1 MRKIR
6 SKLLLAFL
14 ILVLLGNVAAFFVY
28 WSSSKITSE
37 YSRSFRSFLLLNDIS
52 TEAKTMYEKVNAY
65 AIEKDRKFAKEYLT
79 SKQKMKSYDQV
90 LRKDAGLHA
99 AIPSIEK
106 YQYMMRTLIN
116 ESDATMTHVKE
127 GKIEEYAA
135 SVKEVRTVSSYIQE
149 QTMTLLDDEL
159 SEYQVLYQSLQKRH
173 QTYALFTLCLFTLSI
188 GVALWMAYM
197 IAGGISRPIVHLS
210 RSVKEV
216 SEGNFDGVN
225 LHVTSK
231 DEISVLNEA
240 FQRMRQEMKMM
251 IEEIKQ
257 KAALDQKIKDM
268 KLKTLQNQMN
278 PHFLFN
284 TLNIVSRM
292 AYLESAEA
300 TSRLIQSVSTL
311 MRYSLSALS
320 TSVTL
325 EQEVKVVKEYFH
337 IQETRFSDRITCKTS
352 IDESCLSVH
361 IPSLTLQPLV
371 ENAFIHGVEPKEEEG
386 LVELS
391 IYQEGGYVMILIR
404 DNGMGINEQ
413 EKRRLLSEK
422 EEEDPNIL
430 SKGHSTGIG
439 LRNVMSRL
447 RLFYGVQDA
456 LQIDSKPNEGTT
468 IQLAIPMKEGPAC

>member
-37 YSRSFRSFLLLNDIS
+37 YSKSFRSFLLLNDIS
-52 TEAKTMYEKVNAY
+52 TEAKTMYEKVNAF
-65 AIEKDRKFAKEYLT
+65 AIEKDQAFAKGYAE
-79 SKQKMKSYDQV
+79 SKQKMTSYDQA
-90 LRKDAGLHA
+90 LLKDAGLHA
-99 AIPSIEK
+99 ATPSIEK

-116 ESDATMTHVKE
+116 ESDATMNHVKE
-127 GKIEEYAA
+127 GKIKEYAA

-188 GVALWMAYM
+188 GIALWMAYI

-210 RSVKEV
+210 RSAKEV
-216 SEGNFDGVN
+216 SEGNFDGPN
-225 LHVTSK
+225 LHVSSK
-231 DEISVLNEA
+231 DEISVLNHA
-240 FQRMRQEMKMM
+240 FERMRREMKVM
-251 IEEIKQ
+251 IEEMKQ

-292 AYLESAEA
+292 AYLESADA

-311 MRYSLSALS
+311 MRYSLSPLS
-320 TSVTL
+320 ASVTL

-337 IQETRFSDRITCKTS
+337 IQETRFSDRITCKTT

-371 ENAFIHGVEPKEEEG
+371 ENAFIHGVEPKEEGG

-391 IYQEGGYVMILIR
+391 IDRDDGFVMIRIR
-404 DNGMGINEQ
+404 DNGLGISDQ
-413 EKRRLLSEK
+413 EKKRLLSQ
-422 EEEDPNIL
+422 EEEDHSDTR

-468 IQLAIPMKEGPAC
+468 IQLTIPIKEERAC

>member
-1 MRKIR
+1 MRRIR

-14 ILVLLGNVAAFFVY
+14 TLVFLGNVAAFFVY
-28 WSSSKITSE
+28 WSSSNITSE

-65 AIEKDRKFAKEYLT
+65 AIEKDQQFAKEYLA
-79 SKQKMKSYDQV
+79 SKQKMKSYDQA

-127 GKIEEYAA
+127 GKIKEYAA

-159 SEYQVLYQSLQKRH
+159 SEYQGLYQSLQKRH

-216 SEGNFDGVN
+216 SEGNFDGAN

-251 IEEIKQ
+251 IEEMKQ

-292 AYLESAEA
+292 AYLESADA

-320 TSVTL
+320 ASVTL

-337 IQETRFSDRITCKTS
+337 IQETRFADRITCKTI

-371 ENAFIHGVEPKEEEG
+371 ENAFIHGVEPKEENG

-391 IYQEGGYVMILIR
+391 IYQEGGYVMIRIR

-447 RLFYGVQDA
+447 HLFYGVKDA

-468 IQLAIPMKEGPAC
+468 IQLAIPMKEGPSC

>member
-1 MRKIR
+1 MRRIR

-14 ILVLLGNVAAFFVY
+14 TLVFLGNVAAFFVY
-28 WSSSKITSE
+28 WSSSNITSE

-65 AIEKDRKFAKEYLT
+65 AIEKDQQFAKEYLA
-79 SKQKMKSYDQV
+79 SKQKMKSYDQT

-127 GKIEEYAA
+127 GKIKEYAA

-216 SEGNFDGVN
+216 SEGNFDGAD

-251 IEEIKQ
+251 IEEMKQ

-292 AYLESAEA
+292 AYLESADA

-320 TSVTL
+320 ASVTL

-337 IQETRFSDRITCKTS
+337 IQETRFADRITCKTT
-352 IDESCLSVH
+352 IDASCLSVL

-371 ENAFIHGVEPKEEEG
+371 ENAFIHGVEPKEEDG

-391 IYQEGGYVMILIR
+391 IYQEGGYVMIRIR
-404 DNGMGINEQ
+404 DNGVGINEQ
-413 EKRRLLSEK
+413 ERRRLLSEK
-422 EEEDPNIL
+422 DEEDPNIL

-439 LRNVMSRL
+439 LRNVISRL
-447 RLFYGVQDA
+447 RLFYGVQNA

-468 IQLAIPMKEGPAC
+468 IQLAIPIKEGPAC

>member
-79 SKQKMKSYDQV
+79 SKQKMKSYDQA

-116 ESDATMTHVKE
+116 ESDATMTHVKA

-159 SEYQVLYQSLQKRH
+159 SEYQILYQSLQKRH

-216 SEGNFDGVN
+216 SEGNFDGAN
-225 LHVTSK
+225 LHVTTK

-337 IQETRFSDRITCKTS
+337 IQETRFADRIKCKTS

-391 IYQEGGYVMILIR
+391 IYQEGGYVMIQIQ

-468 IQLAIPMKEGPAC
+468 IQLAIPIKEGPAC

>member
-1 MRKIR
+1 MRRIR

-14 ILVLLGNVAAFFVY
+14 TLVLLGNVAAFFVY
-28 WSSSKITSE
+28 WSSSHLTSE

-65 AIEKDRKFAKEYLT
+65 AIEKDRQFVQEYLE
-79 SKQKMKSYDQV
+79 SKENMTSYDQALLHDV
-90 LRKDAGLHA
+90 GLHA
-99 AIPSIEK
+99 AIPAIEK
-106 YQYMMRTLIN
+106 YQHMIRTLVK
-116 ESDATMTHVKE
+116 ESDATMTHVRE
-127 GKIEEYAA
+127 GKIKEYAA

-149 QTMTLLDDEL
+149 QTMTLLDEEL

-173 QTYALFTLCLFTLSI
+173 QAYALFTLCLFTLSI
-188 GVALWMAYM
+188 GIALWMAYM

-210 RSVKEV
+210 QSAKEV
-216 SEGNFDGVN
+216 SEGNFDGAN
-225 LHVTSK
+225 LQVTSK
-231 DEISVLNEA
+231 DEISVLNDA
-240 FQRMRQEMKMM
+240 FQKMRHEMKMM

-257 KAALDQKIKDM
+257 KAALDQKIKEM

-311 MRYSLSALS
+311 MRYSLSVLGTA
-320 TSVTL
+320 VTL

-337 IQETRFSDRITCKTS
+337 IQETRFADRITCKTT
-352 IDESCLSVH
+352 IDEACLSVQ

-371 ENAFIHGVEPKEEEG
+371 ENAFIHGVEPKEEGG
-386 LVELS
+386 LVELV
-391 IYQEGGYVMILIR
+391 IYQDNGYVIILIQ
-404 DNGMGINEQ
+404 DNGAGIDER
-413 EKRRLLSEK
+413 EKKRLLSQH
-422 EEEDPNIL
+422 EEDDPHVG
-430 SKGHSTGIG
+430 KGHSTGIG

-447 RLFYGVQDA
+447 RLFYGMHNA
-456 LQIDSKPNEGTT
+456 LHIYSEPNEGTT
-468 IQLAIPMKEGPAC
+468 IQLTIPIKEGPA

>member
-1 MRKIR
+1 MRRIR

-14 ILVLLGNVAAFFVY
+14 TLVLLGNVAAFFVY
-28 WSSSKITSE
+28 WSSSNITSE

-65 AIEKDRKFAKEYLT
+65 AIEKDQQFAKEYRA
-79 SKQKMKSYDQV
+79 SKQKMKSYDQA
-90 LRKDAGLHA
+90 LQKDAGLHA
-99 AIPSIEK
+99 ANPSIEK

-127 GKIEEYAA
+127 GKIKEYAA

-216 SEGNFDGVN
+216 SEGHFDGEN

-251 IEEIKQ
+251 IEEMKQ

-292 AYLESAEA
+292 AYLESADA

-320 TSVTL
+320 ASVTL

-337 IQETRFSDRITCKTS
+337 IQETRFADRIICKTS

-371 ENAFIHGVEPKEEEG
+371 ENAFIHGVEPKEADG

-391 IYQEGGYVMILIR
+391 IYQEGGYVMIRIR

-413 EKRRLLSEK
+413 EKKRLLSD
-422 EEEDPNIL
+422 EEEENPNTL

-468 IQLAIPMKEGPAC
+468 VQLAIPMKEGSAC

>member
-1 MRKIR
+1 
-6 SKLLLAFL
+6 
-14 ILVLLGNVAAFFVY
+14 
-28 WSSSKITSE
+28 
-37 YSRSFRSFLLLNDIS
+37 
-52 TEAKTMYEKVNAY
+52 MYEKVNAY
-65 AIEKDRKFAKEYLT
+65 AIEKDQQFAKEYLA
-79 SKQKMKSYDQV
+79 SKQKMKSYDQT

-127 GKIEEYAA
+127 GKIKEYAA

-216 SEGNFDGVN
+216 SEGNFDGAD

-251 IEEIKQ
+251 IEEMKQ

-292 AYLESAEA
+292 AYLESADA

-320 TSVTL
+320 ASVTL

-337 IQETRFSDRITCKTS
+337 IQETRFADRITCKTT
-352 IDESCLSVH
+352 IDASCLSVL

-371 ENAFIHGVEPKEEEG
+371 ENAFIHGVEPKEEDG

-391 IYQEGGYVMILIR
+391 IYQEGGYVMIRIR
-404 DNGMGINEQ
+404 DNGVGINEQ
-413 EKRRLLSEK
+413 ERRRLLSEK
-422 EEEDPNIL
+422 DEEDPNIL

-439 LRNVMSRL
+439 LRNVISRL
-447 RLFYGVQDA
+447 RLFYGVQNA

-468 IQLAIPMKEGPAC
+468 IQLAIPIKEGPAC

>member
-1 MRKIR
+1 
-6 SKLLLAFL
+6 
-14 ILVLLGNVAAFFVY
+14 
-28 WSSSKITSE
+28 
-37 YSRSFRSFLLLNDIS
+37 
-52 TEAKTMYEKVNAY
+52 MYEKVNAY
-65 AIEKDRKFAKEYLT
+65 AIEKDQQFAKEYLA
-79 SKQKMKSYDQV
+79 SKQKMKSYDQT

-127 GKIEEYAA
+127 GKIKEYAA

-216 SEGNFDGVN
+216 SEGNFDGAD

-251 IEEIKQ
+251 IEEMKQ

-292 AYLESAEA
+292 AYLESADA

-320 TSVTL
+320 ASGTL

-337 IQETRFSDRITCKTS
+337 IQETRFADRITCKTT
-352 IDESCLSVH
+352 IDASCLSVL

-371 ENAFIHGVEPKEEEG
+371 ENAFIHGVEPKEEDG

-391 IYQEGGYVMILIR
+391 IYQEGGYVMIRIR
-404 DNGMGINEQ
+404 DNGVGINEQ
-413 EKRRLLSEK
+413 ERRRLLSEK
-422 EEEDPNIL
+422 DEEDPNIL

-439 LRNVMSRL
+439 LRNVISRL
-447 RLFYGVQDA
+447 RLFYGVQNA

-468 IQLAIPMKEGPAC
+468 IQLAIPIKEGPAC

>member
-1 MRKIR
+1 
-6 SKLLLAFL
+6 
-14 ILVLLGNVAAFFVY
+14 
-28 WSSSKITSE
+28 
-37 YSRSFRSFLLLNDIS
+37 
-52 TEAKTMYEKVNAY
+52 MYEKVNAY
-65 AIEKDRKFAKEYLT
+65 AIEKDQQFAKEYLA
-79 SKQKMKSYDQV
+79 SKQKMKSYDQT

-127 GKIEEYAA
+127 GKIKEYAA

-216 SEGNFDGVN
+216 SEGNFDGAD
-225 LHVTSK
+225 LQVTSK

-251 IEEIKQ
+251 IEEMKQ

-292 AYLESAEA
+292 AYLESADA

-320 TSVTL
+320 ASVTL

-337 IQETRFSDRITCKTS
+337 IQETRFADRITCKTT
-352 IDESCLSVH
+352 IDASCLSVL

-371 ENAFIHGVEPKEEEG
+371 ENAFIHGVEPKEEDG

-391 IYQEGGYVMILIR
+391 IYQEGGYVMIRIR

-439 LRNVMSRL
+439 LRNVISRL
-447 RLFYGVQDA
+447 RLFYGVQNA

>member
-1 MRKIR
+1 MRRIR

-14 ILVLLGNVAAFFVY
+14 ILVLLGNVAAFFIY
-28 WSSSKITSE
+28 WSSSNITSE

-65 AIEKDRKFAKEYLT
+65 AIEKDRQFAKEYLL
-79 SKQKMKSYDQV
+79 SKQKMKSYDQA

-99 AIPSIEK
+99 EIPSIEK
-106 YQYMMRTLIN
+106 YQYMMRTLMN

-127 GKIEEYAA
+127 GEIKEYAA

-173 QTYALFTLCLFTLSI
+173 QTYAFFTLCLFVLSI

-216 SEGNFDGVN
+216 SEGNFDGAD
-225 LHVTSK
+225 LRVTSK

-311 MRYSLSALS
+311 MRYSLSTLG

-337 IQETRFSDRITCKTS
+337 IQETRFADRIMCKTF

-391 IYQEGGYVMILIR
+391 IYQEGSYVMIRIR

-413 EKRRLLSEK
+413 EISRLLSEK
-422 EEEDPNIL
+422 EEKDSNTL
-430 SKGHSTGIG
+430 RKGHSTGIG

-456 LQIDSKPNEGTT
+456 LQIESRPNEGTT
-468 IQLAIPMKEGPAC
+468 IQLTIPIKEGP

>member
-1 MRKIR
+1 MRRIR

-14 ILVLLGNVAAFFVY
+14 TLVFLGNVAAFFVY
-28 WSSSKITSE
+28 WSSSNITSE

-65 AIEKDRKFAKEYLT
+65 AIEKDQQFAKEYLA
-79 SKQKMKSYDQV
+79 SKQKMKSYDQT

-127 GKIEEYAA
+127 GKIKEYAA

-216 SEGNFDGVN
+216 SEGNFDGAD

-231 DEISVLNEA
+231 DEIFVLNEA

-251 IEEIKQ
+251 IEEMKQ

-292 AYLESAEA
+292 AYLESADA

-320 TSVTL
+320 ASVTL

-337 IQETRFSDRITCKTS
+337 IQETRFADRITCKTT
-352 IDESCLSVH
+352 IDASCLSVL

-371 ENAFIHGVEPKEEEG
+371 ENAFIHGVEPKEEDG

-391 IYQEGGYVMILIR
+391 IYQEGGYVMIRIR

-439 LRNVMSRL
+439 LRNVISRL

>member
-1 MRKIR
+1 MKRIR

-37 YSRSFRSFLLLNDIS
+37 YSKSFRSFLLLNDIS

-65 AIEKDRKFAKEYLT
+65 AIEKDRQFAKEYGE
-79 SKQKMKSYDQV
+79 SKQKMTSYDQM
-90 LRKDAGLHA
+90 LLKDAGLHA

-106 YQYMMRTLIN
+106 YQYMMRTLMN

-127 GKIEEYAA
+127 GKIKEYAA

-173 QTYALFTLCLFTLSI
+173 HTYALFTLCLFTLSI
-188 GVALWMAYM
+188 GIALWMAYM

-210 RSVKEV
+210 RSAKEV
-216 SEGNFDGVN
+216 SEGHFDGPN

-231 DEISVLNEA
+231 DEISVLNDA
-240 FQRMRQEMKMM
+240 FQRMRQEMKVM
-251 IEEIKQ
+251 IEEMKQ

-292 AYLESAEA
+292 AYLESADA
-300 TSRLIQSVSTL
+300 TSKLIQSVSTL
-311 MRYSLSALS
+311 MRYSLSPLS

-337 IQETRFSDRITCKTS
+337 IQETRFADRITCKTT

-371 ENAFIHGVEPKEEEG
+371 ENAFIHGVEPKEENG
-386 LVELS
+386 LVKLS
-391 IYQEGGYVMILIR
+391 IYRDKGFVMIRIQ
-404 DNGMGINEQ
+404 DNGLGISDR
-413 EKRRLLSEK
+413 EKKRLLSQ
-422 EEEDPNIL
+422 EEDDSNTL

-439 LRNVMSRL
+439 LRNVISRL

-468 IQLAIPMKEGPAC
+468 IQLAIPIKEERAC

>member
-1 MRKIR
+1 
-6 SKLLLAFL
+6 
-14 ILVLLGNVAAFFVY
+14 
-28 WSSSKITSE
+28 
-37 YSRSFRSFLLLNDIS
+37 
-52 TEAKTMYEKVNAY
+52 MYEKVNAY

-79 SKQKMKSYDQV
+79 SKQKMKSYDQA

-159 SEYQVLYQSLQKRH
+159 SEYQILYQTLQKRH

-216 SEGNFDGVN
+216 SEGHFDGAN

-337 IQETRFSDRITCKTS
+337 IQETRFADRITCKTS

-391 IYQEGGYVMILIR
+391 IYEEGGYVMIRIR

-468 IQLAIPMKEGPAC
+468 IQLAIPMKEGPTC

>member
-1 MRKIR
+1 
-6 SKLLLAFL
+6 
-14 ILVLLGNVAAFFVY
+14 
-28 WSSSKITSE
+28 
-37 YSRSFRSFLLLNDIS
+37 
-52 TEAKTMYEKVNAY
+52 MYEKVNAY
-65 AIEKDRKFAKEYLT
+65 AIEKDQQFAKEYLA
-79 SKQKMKSYDQV
+79 SKQKMKSYDQT

-127 GKIEEYAA
+127 GKIKEYAA

-216 SEGNFDGVN
+216 SEGNFDGAD

-231 DEISVLNEA
+231 DEIFVLNEA

-251 IEEIKQ
+251 IEEMKQ

-292 AYLESAEA
+292 AYLESADA

-320 TSVTL
+320 ASVTL

-337 IQETRFSDRITCKTS
+337 IQETRFADRITCKTT
-352 IDESCLSVH
+352 IDASCLSVL

-371 ENAFIHGVEPKEEEG
+371 ENAFIHGVEPKEEDG

-391 IYQEGGYVMILIR
+391 IYQEGGYVMIRIR

-439 LRNVMSRL
+439 LRNVISRL

>member
-391 IYQEGGYVMILIR
+391 IYQEGGYVMIRIR

>member
-79 SKQKMKSYDQV
+79 SKQKMKSYDQA

-106 YQYMMRTLIN
+106 YQYTLIN

-173 QTYALFTLCLFTLSI
+173 HTYALFTLCLFTLSI
-188 GVALWMAYM
+188 GLALWMAYM

-216 SEGNFDGVN
+216 SEGNFDGAN

-337 IQETRFSDRITCKTS
+337 IQETRFADRITCKTS

-391 IYQEGGYVMILIR
+391 IYQEGGYVMIRIR
-404 DNGMGINEQ
+404 DNGMGINEL
-413 EKRRLLSEK
+413 EKRKLLSEK

-447 RLFYGVQDA
+447 RLFYGVQNA

>member
-1 MRKIR
+1 MRRIR

-14 ILVLLGNVAAFFVY
+14 ILVFLGNVAAFFVY
-28 WSSSKITSE
+28 WSSSNITSE

-65 AIEKDRKFAKEYLT
+65 AIEKDRQFAKEYLA
-79 SKQKMKSYDQV
+79 SKQKMKSYDQA

-127 GKIEEYAA
+127 GKIKEYAA

-216 SEGNFDGVN
+216 SEGNFDGAD

-251 IEEIKQ
+251 IEEMKQ

-292 AYLESAEA
+292 AYLESADA

-320 TSVTL
+320 ASVTL

-337 IQETRFSDRITCKTS
+337 IQETRFADRITCKTT

-371 ENAFIHGVEPKEEEG
+371 ENAFIHGVEPKEEDG

-391 IYQEGGYVMILIR
+391 IYQEGGYVMIRIR

-413 EKRRLLSEK
+413 EIRRLLSEK
-422 EEEDPNIL
+422 EEESPNTL

-447 RLFYGVQDA
+447 HLFYGVKDA

-468 IQLAIPMKEGPAC
+468 IQLAIPMKEGSAC

>member
-1 MRKIR
+1 
-6 SKLLLAFL
+6 
-14 ILVLLGNVAAFFVY
+14 
-28 WSSSKITSE
+28 
-37 YSRSFRSFLLLNDIS
+37 
-52 TEAKTMYEKVNAY
+52 MYEKVNAY
-65 AIEKDRKFAKEYLT
+65 AIEKDQQFAKEYLA
-79 SKQKMKSYDQV
+79 SKQKMKSYDQT

-127 GKIEEYAA
+127 GKIKEYAA

-216 SEGNFDGVN
+216 SEGNFDGAD

-251 IEEIKQ
+251 IEEMKQ

-292 AYLESAEA
+292 AYLESADA

-320 TSVTL
+320 ASVTL

-337 IQETRFSDRITCKTS
+337 IQETRFADRITCKTT
-352 IDESCLSVH
+352 IDASCLSVL

-371 ENAFIHGVEPKEEEG
+371 ENAFIHGVEPKEEDG

-391 IYQEGGYVMILIR
+391 IYQEGSYVMIRIR
-404 DNGMGINEQ
+404 DNGVGINEQ
-413 EKRRLLSEK
+413 ERRRLLSEK
-422 EEEDPNIL
+422 DEEDPNIL

-439 LRNVMSRL
+439 LRNVISRL
-447 RLFYGVQDA
+447 RLFYGVQNA

>member
-1 MRKIR
+1 
-6 SKLLLAFL
+6 
-14 ILVLLGNVAAFFVY
+14 
-28 WSSSKITSE
+28 
-37 YSRSFRSFLLLNDIS
+37 
-52 TEAKTMYEKVNAY
+52 MYEKVNAY
-65 AIEKDRKFAKEYLT
+65 AIEKDQQFAKEYLA
-79 SKQKMKSYDQV
+79 SKQKMKSYDQT

-127 GKIEEYAA
+127 GKIKEYAA

-149 QTMTLLDDEL
+149 QTMALLDDEL

-216 SEGNFDGVN
+216 SEGNFDGAD
-225 LHVTSK
+225 LHVTSN
-231 DEISVLNEA
+231 DEIFVLNEA

-251 IEEIKQ
+251 IEEMKQ

-292 AYLESAEA
+292 AYLESADA

-320 TSVTL
+320 ASVTL

-337 IQETRFSDRITCKTS
+337 IQETRFADRITCKTT
-352 IDESCLSVH
+352 IDASCLSVL

-371 ENAFIHGVEPKEEEG
+371 ENAFIHGVEPKEEDG

-391 IYQEGGYVMILIR
+391 IYQEGGYVMIRIR

-422 EEEDPNIL
+422 DEEDPNIL

-439 LRNVMSRL
+439 LRNVISRL
-447 RLFYGVQDA
+447 RLFYGVQNA